1 MKKHIFFLMM
11 LGLSIGSA
19 CAQKFGYVNTEFILS
34 KLPAYKEAQQE
45 IDKLSKRYQQE
56 IIAKHK
62 GLDSL
67 QNVYDKEEILYTEE
81 MKRKKQAELEEKKS
95 EISEFQNSIFG
106 YEGRIFLK
114 RQELIR
120 PIQDEVY
127 AAIEKVS
134 KKNSLQFMFDK
145 AGDLVIL
152 YTTAT
157 HDYTDFVLEE
167 LGEGD
172 KIDVKDN
179 K

>member
-1 MKKHIFFLMM
+1 MMKYLLFWIAMG
-11 LGLSIGSA
+11 LGISHTY
-19 CAQKFGYVNTEFILS
+19 AQKFGYVNTEFILS
-34 KLPAYKEAQQE
+34 KLPAYKEAQTE
-45 IDKLSKRYQQE
+45 IDKLSKKYQQE

-62 GLDSL
+62 SLDSL

-81 MKRKKQAELEEKKS
+81 MKRKKQTQLEEKTA

-152 YTTAT
+152 YSTAT